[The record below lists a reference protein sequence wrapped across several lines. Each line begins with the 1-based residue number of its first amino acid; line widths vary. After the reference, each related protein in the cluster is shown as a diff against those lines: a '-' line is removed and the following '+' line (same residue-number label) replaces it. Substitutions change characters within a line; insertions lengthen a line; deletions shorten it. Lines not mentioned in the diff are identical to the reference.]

1 MGRHGWRA
9 KLENGFKLDLNRFAQ
24 RGYVRPGSV
33 SGPTG
38 IKWTNSYWGDVG
50 SALLWADMRGPTD
63 GFFRIQLGQLDQ
75 RIILLKRPR
84 HFGGGQW
91 YFVCPATNRCV
102 SVLWKPPG
110 ATRFCSRQTWGRQ
123 VAYHSQFLSP
133 TDRIWNGKAKINRR
147 LCEAGGYDP
156 DDWDFPPK
164 PKWMRLQTYERY
176 EERFDSQ
183 EEKLDAE
190 MNRALSRLMRVWA
203 R

>member
-1 MGRHGWRA
+1 MDSNLISIGLPVAVSFKKGRSPDR
-9 KLENGFKLDLNRFAQ
+9 EGF
-24 RGYVRPGSV
+24 P
-33 SGPTG
+33 GPTATG
-38 IKWTNSYWGDVG
+38 VIPAALFFGQTCVARRTAHSEYS
-50 SALLWADMRGPTD
+50 SAN
-63 GFFRIQLGQLDQ
+63 LDQ
-75 RIILLKRPR
+75 RITLLKRPR

-110 ATRFCSRQTWGRQ
+110 AMTFSSRHTWGRQ

-133 TDRIWNGKAKINRR
+133 SDRIWNAKAKINRR
-147 LCEAGGYDP
+147 LCELGGYNP
-156 DDWDFPPK
+156 EDWEFPPK

-190 MNRALSRLMRVWA
+190 MNQALSRLMQVWRGKKA
-203 R
+203 FPSTGS